1 MPAIFEFSLTVQP
14 HEIDGQG
21 HVNNV
26 EYLRWLQDA
35 AIKHSS
41 AQGWTTERYQE
52 AGAVFVVR
60 SHLIEYLQP
69 AFVGDEIKVV
79 TWVST
84 FGKLTSLRKYL
95 VVRPSDHTVLA
106 KAQTNWAFISWPQ
119 RTPRRCPPELV
130 AAFELV
136 PEDQEPTARSL
147 GLAGVNLGT
156 VN

>member
-1 MPAIFEFSLTVQP
+1 MPAIFEFPHTVQS

-35 AIKHSS
+35 AVAHSA
-41 AQGWTTERYQE
+41 AQGWTTERYQA

-84 FGKLTSLRKYL
+84 FGKITSLRKYL
-95 VVRPSDHTVLA
+95 IVRPSDNTVLVR
-106 KAQTNWAFISWPQ
+106 AQTNWAFISWPQ

-136 PEDQEPTARSL
+136 AESQEPTASTF
-147 GLAGVNLGT
+147 ANVSVNLGT

>member
-1 MPAIFEFSLTVQP
+1 MPAFFEFSHTVQP
-14 HEIDGQG
+14 NEIDGQG

-35 AIKHSS
+35 AIEHSA
-41 AQGWTTERYQE
+41 AQGWTTERYRTT
-52 AGAVFVVR
+52 GAVFVVR

-95 VVRPSDHTVLA
+95 IVRPSDNTVLV

-119 RTPRRCPPELV
+119 RTPRRCPPELIE
-130 AAFELV
+130 AFELV
-136 PEDQEPTARSL
+136 AESQEPTPSTF
-147 GLAGVNLGT
+147 G
-156 VN
+156 

>member
-1 MPAIFEFSLTVQP
+1 MPAIFEFSLTVQS

-26 EYLRWLQDA
+26 EYLRWLQD
-35 AIKHSS
+35 
-41 AQGWTTERYQE
+41 G
-52 AGAVFVVR
+52 
-60 SHLIEYLQP
+60 
-69 AFVGDEIKVV
+69 
-79 TWVST
+79 VSK

-95 VVRPSDHTVLA
+95 VLRPSDNTVLA

-136 PEDQEPTARSL
+136 PEDQEPTANSL
-147 GLAGVNLGT
+147 SVNLST